1 MKRLKITLSLLIV
14 SSAIAANGI
23 TLDALL
29 QTTMEKNPE
38 IQKARRNLEVAAG
51 RRLVFRSVGLPDA
64 TIGAVGG
71 DQGGH
76 RAGEKRNQPFGFGYG
91 GLTQPFFNAAVPAS
105 FRRGDIEILIAE
117 QQLNVAVVEQLQA
130 ARIAFYSAI
139 YNRSLKGVRTEQRQR
154 LEQNAGSQKDRYESG
169 LTDRGVFVGAEV
181 QTRELD
187 PRIEATQRAYD
198 GAILKLAE
206 AMGEDLGP
214 SATLPEPEGE
224 LKYATIDLNLD
235 TETTAALQGRPDL
248 KLARL
253 LVRAANEDQRIIE
266 AAYYPIINAVVS
278 AEYIPISGV
287 RRTESTGSPRRSDD
301 IISSEIRAG
310 GAYTWRVVDNGK
322 TYGAVL
328 KQRSA
333 REINELLLHKLEADV
348 PREMA
353 RINHDL
359 QAVSAKQDS
368 LAHASSAAEENALTV
383 QQNLAGGVVS
393 QYEFRL
399 AQNAL
404 LETRSG
410 LLTLAYQQ
418 KLALA
423 EWDRATGRYF
433 QFSDDASQNVR

>member
-1 MKRLKITLSLLIV
+1 MKRLKSTLSLLIV
-14 SSAIAANGI
+14 FWAVSADGV

-29 QTTMEKNPE
+29 RTTMEKNPE

-51 RRLVFRSVGLPDA
+51 RRLIFRSVGLPDA
-64 TIGAVGG
+64 TIGVVGG
-71 DQGGH
+71 LQGGH
-76 RAGEKRNQPFGFGYG
+76 RAGEKRTQPFGFGYG
-91 GLTQPFFNAAVPAS
+91 GITQPFFNAAVPAS
-105 FRRGDIEILIAE
+105 FRRGDVEILIAE

-130 ARIAFYSAI
+130 ARLAFYTAI

-154 LEQNAGSQKDRYESG
+154 LEQNVSSQKDRYESG

-187 PRIEATQRAYD
+187 PRIEATQRAYG

-214 SATLPEPEGE
+214 GATLPEPEGE
-224 LKYATIDLNLD
+224 LKYETIDLNLAA
-235 TETTAALQGRPDL
+235 ETTAALQARPDL

-333 REINELLLHKLEADV
+333 REINELLLRKLETDV

-353 RINHDL
+353 RIRHDL
-359 QAVSAKQDS
+359 QAVAEKQDS
-368 LAHASSAAEENALTV
+368 LAHASSAAEENALTI

-399 AQNAL
+399 AENAL
-404 LETRSG
+404 LESRSG

-433 QFSDDASQNVR
+433 QFSDDTSQNVR